1 MSQTINLQTLKG
13 FRDFLPKEKIIREQ
27 IISKIKKSFHDNGFE
42 PIETPTLEYA
52 SVLQGK
58 SGQEADKLMYT
69 FKDRGGRDI
78 GLRYDQTVP
87 TARFLSQH
95 QHSLPKF
102 FRRYQIQNVFRAE
115 NTQAG
120 RYREFLQCDCDIFG
134 SKSNIADAEIVATFY
149 KTYISLGLN
158 DFTIYINDRSQLV
171 ETVSKFAKKNDD
183 IFNIIQIIDKL
194 DKIGDKL
201 VIEELQSKFLS
212 EKSAVELL
220 NNLKDNTPS
229 KNLKEIIEI
238 ATDLGVP
245 ASGIIFEPY
254 LARGLDYYTGIIF
267 EGKLPEL
274 KSGSLGG
281 GGRYDNL
288 IQDLGGPNTPAVG
301 FAIGFDRTVEA
312 LKEKNILQI
321 SEKPLTV
328 LVTIFNEKT
337 LKHSLSVAD
346 KLRDCRI
353 ATEVYLEYDK
363 IGKQIKFA
371 DSKNIPYVVIIGEDE
386 MLTNTIKVKELETES
401 EKVFSTDEFIKYL
414 STKLQ

>member
-171 ETVSKFAKKNDD
+171 ETVAKFAKKNDD

-201 VIEELQSKFLS
+201 IIEELQSKFLS

-401 EKVFSTDEFIKYL
+401 EKVFSIDEFIKYL

>member
-69 FKDRGGRDI
+69 FKDRGDRDI

-171 ETVSKFAKKNDD
+171 ETVAKFAKKNED

-337 LKHSLSVAD
+337 LKHSLSVAN
-346 KLRDCRI
+346 KLRDCGI

-401 EKVFSTDEFIKYL
+401 EKVFSTDEFINYL

>member
-13 FRDFLPKEKIIREQ
+13 FRDFLPQEKIIREQ
-27 IISKIKKSFHDNGFE
+27 IISKIKKSFHENGFE
-42 PIETPTLEYA
+42 AIETPTLEYA

-58 SGQEADKLMYT
+58 YGQEADKLMYT

-149 KTYISLGLN
+149 KTYINLGLS
-158 DFTIYINDRSQLV
+158 DFIIYINDRSQLV
-171 ETVSKFAKKNDD
+171 ETVAKFTDKNDD
-183 IFNIIQIIDKL
+183 IFKIIQIIDKL
-194 DKIGDKL
+194 DKIGDKE
-201 VIEELQSKFLS
+201 VTKELQSKFLS
-212 EKSAVELL
+212 EKSTVELL
-220 NNLKDNTPS
+220 DNLKKNTPS
-229 KNLKEIIEI
+229 KNLKEIIEL
-238 ATDLGVP
+238 AVDLGVP
-245 ASGIIFEPY
+245 ASQIIFEPY

-267 EGKLPEL
+267 EGKLPKF

-288 IQDLGGPNTPAVG
+288 IQDLGGPSTPAVG

-312 LKEKNILQI
+312 LKEKNILQF
-321 SEKPLTV
+321 SEKPITV

-337 LKHSLSVAD
+337 LKHSLNVAD
-346 KLRDCRI
+346 KLRNCQI

-363 IGKQIKFA
+363 IGKQLKFA
-371 DSKNIPYVVIIGEDE
+371 NSKNIPYVVIIGEDE
-386 MLTNTIKVKELETES
+386 VIANTIKVKELATETE
-401 EKVFSTDEFIKYL
+401 KIFSTDEFIEYL

>member
-171 ETVSKFAKKNDD
+171 ETVAKFAKKNND

-220 NNLKDNTPS
+220 NNLKDNAPS

>member
-171 ETVSKFAKKNDD
+171 ETVAKFAKKNDD

-401 EKVFSTDEFIKYL
+401 EKVFSIDAFIKYL

>member
-171 ETVSKFAKKNDD
+171 ETVAKFAKKNDD

-220 NNLKDNTPS
+220 NNLKDNAPS

>member
-171 ETVSKFAKKNDD
+171 ETVAKFAKKNDD

>member
-171 ETVSKFAKKNDD
+171 ETVAKFAKKNND

-194 DKIGDKL
+194 DKIGNKL

>member
-171 ETVSKFAKKNDD
+171 ETVAKFAKKNDD

-201 VIEELQSKFLS
+201 IIEELQSKFLS

-220 NNLKDNTPS
+220 NNLKDNAPS

-401 EKVFSTDEFIKYL
+401 EKVFSIDEFIKYL

>member
-42 PIETPTLEYA
+42 PIETPTVEYA

-171 ETVSKFAKKNDD
+171 ETVAKFAKKNDD

-337 LKHSLSVAD
+337 LKHSLRVAD